1 MENFYLTVNTEI
13 IWDNSTE
20 SIPEIIRRK
29 VEKRWKRDLEMTLN
43 KKEKKGSIL
52 ISIEENLQP
61 EKFYWKIEK
70 NILRIGAGDDLGII
84 YAMLYISEEYLGI
97 LPFWFWNDQIFYKKE
112 EIKISKIEYHSEEYA
127 VRYRGWCIEDAI
139 LLEDWNKRLKDIDI
153 WEMVLETLLRLRGNM
168 IFFKEE
174 QDDVYINCVEE
185 MGLWNIISYT
195 NIKENISKVEW
206 NEKKIIWNITDGWKE
221 KAQEKIQKQYQ
232 QKGEKE
238 PICYID
244 LKERDVD
251 LYKKEE
257 IKIPENIIKV
267 YSNNEYGK
275 IIFEE
280 EKNDLEEEII
290 IEGQNGIY
298 YQMFSY
304 ENKAASYLTMP
315 SNSPEFIANE
325 LTEAFACGADTFL
338 LVNCSNI
345 KPHVFILD
353 FIAKL
358 WRYGT
363 SEPKEDNK
371 EYIKSYYGREW
382 EDIYRVFETYHQYML
397 CYDTKKGKIAGE
409 RFYHYLIK
417 GLSCSWIKND
427 VMQREESVECVMGKK
442 ENLIEQM
449 KWLEKVLLDGVDGL
463 LLTYQRCYNLYE
475 WLLEKDEGKSQIFY
489 DSIYLQTAIYHF
501 SGRGA
506 LEFCKGFG
514 YYVSQKYEEAFA
526 CIGRS
531 IELLECILEMLRK
544 AQHDKWENFYQR
556 DYYTDINL
564 SIDCLERVRRFIRNL
579 GEGPEYEKWERK
591 YNQEKQWER
600 DKEGHLKDDI
610 LYQNMKDILRPMGSW
625 YVKVH

>member
-61 EKFYWKIEK
+61 ETFYWKIEK

-315 SNSPEFIANE
+315 SISPEFSDEIQYKNMR
-325 LTEAFACGADTFL
+325 L
-338 LVNCSNI
+338 
-345 KPHVFILD
+345 
-353 FIAKL
+353 
-358 WRYGT
+358 
-363 SEPKEDNK
+363 
-371 EYIKSYYGREW
+371 YIRT
-382 EDIYRVFETYHQYML
+382 IY
-397 CYDTKKGKIAGE
+397 
-409 RFYHYLIK
+409 
-417 GLSCSWIKND
+417 
-427 VMQREESVECVMGKK
+427 
-442 ENLIEQM
+442 
-449 KWLEKVLLDGVDGL
+449 
-463 LLTYQRCYNLYE
+463 
-475 WLLEKDEGKSQIFY
+475 
-489 DSIYLQTAIYHF
+489 
-501 SGRGA
+501 
-506 LEFCKGFG
+506 
-514 YYVSQKYEEAFA
+514 QKR
-526 CIGRS
+526 I
-531 IELLECILEMLRK
+531 
-544 AQHDKWENFYQR
+544 
-556 DYYTDINL
+556 
-564 SIDCLERVRRFIRNL
+564 IRN
-579 GEGPEYEKWERK
+579 
-591 YNQEKQWER
+591 
-600 DKEGHLKDDI
+600 I
-610 LYQNMKDILRPMGSW
+610 
-625 YVKVH
+625 